1 MELKEIREAHKKMH
15 WNKKVL
21 KEVIKERLEMWWSI
35 EDTINKDNWKTGK
48 YRPHRIEKRKDV
60 FFI

>member
-1 MELKEIREAHKKMH
+1 MELQQIRETHKKMH

-35 EDTINKDNWKTGK
+35 EDTINKDNWKTGR
-48 YRPHRIEKRKDV
+48 YRPYRIEKRKDV
-60 FFI
+60 IFV